1 MQDLA
6 IKYMAKGLAKP
17 FAASCE
23 DSWISKKLARC
34 MQRVKRAKARQV
46 ETVFMSMPGNY
57 ML

>member
-6 IKYMAKGLAKP
+6 IKYMAKGLTKP

-46 ETVFMSMPGNY
+46 ETVFMSMPRNY